1 MDETPTPKSGIPV
14 VADKAIDEITRAL
27 IGTFIRN
34 VEEHP
39 YGDSPIEKIR
49 NYLIQTKSEKLLE
62 GVSDLSEYLTARA
75 AERQAKALEQIAAHV
90 SAQQVAAETS
100 TRTQAITQDRESKLE
115 YLTLTYSLPS
125 SLLSLL
131 WAMRGIL
138 MDASI
143 KSLSVPDRLDPYRRV
158 STEEMALALRIS
170 PTELIGLLP
179 RDGESAID
187 FDLLE
192 DFDILHYGGTDDAPD
207 DWLYGG

>member
-1 MDETPTPKSGIPV
+1 MAETPVTNSGIPV
-14 VADKAIDEITRAL
+14 VTDKAIDEITRAL
-27 IGTFIRN
+27 IGTFIKD

-39 YGDSPIEKIR
+39 YGEKPIDKIR
-49 NYLIQTKSEKLLE
+49 NYIMQSKSEKLLE
-62 GVSDLSEYLTARA
+62 GVADLTGYLTAQA

-115 YLTLTYSLPS
+115 YLTLTYSLSTP
-125 SLLSLL
+125 LLSLL

-158 STEEMALALRIS
+158 STEEMALALRMS
-170 PTELIGLLP
+170 SEDFLAALP
-179 RDGESAID
+179 RDESGIID

-192 DFDILHYGGTDDAPD
+192 AFDVLHYNHDSERPD
-207 DWLYGG
+207 DWIYGG

>member
-1 MDETPTPKSGIPV
+1 MTDSGIPA

-27 IGTFIRN
+27 IGTFIRE
-34 VEEHP
+34 VEEHS
-39 YGDSPIEKIR
+39 YGDAPIDKIR
-49 NYLIQTKSEKLLE
+49 SYLITSKSEKLLE
-62 GVSDLSEYLTARA
+62 GVGDLSKYLAAHA

-90 SAQQVAAETS
+90 SAQQIAAETS
-100 TRTQAITQDRESKLE
+100 TRTQAITEGRESKLE

-125 SLLSLL
+125 RLLMLL

-158 STEEMALALRIS
+158 TTEELSLALRMS
-170 PTELIGLLP
+170 PDEFLAILP
-179 RDGESAID
+179 KDASGSTD

-192 DFDILHYGGTDDAPD
+192 EFDILHYGGTDEFPD
-207 DWLYGG
+207 DWMYGG